1 MVLNLQTNKG
11 KNTNMILIELD
22 ITTSTVYCSYLSRIV
37 QMLILINK
45 RLGSLCGL
53 SMVDKS
59 VELLGNPNK
68 VKN

>member
-1 MVLNLQTNKG
+1 
-11 KNTNMILIELD
+11 MILIELD